1 VATVVVEKGRI
12 LLGRRAMEGEC
23 AGLWEFPGGKV
34 EEGESDEMALVREF
48 EEEFGVEI
56 EPVELIAETSFAHRG
71 RNRILAAWSCRRGR
85 KARLELRVH
94 LEVRWCL
101 PEETRGL
108 EFVESD
114 GRLLPRVLEWLRNE
128 ATR

>member
-1 VATVVVEKGRI
+1 MATVVVEKGRI

-48 EEEFGVEI
+48 DEEFGVELV
-56 EPVELIAETSFAHRG
+56 PVELIAETSFVHRG
-71 RNRILAAWSCRRGR
+71 RDRVLAAWSCHRGG
-85 KARLELRVH
+85 KAPLELRVH
-94 LEVRWCL
+94 LELRWCL

-114 GRLLPRVLEWLRNE
+114 GSLLPRVLEWLRN
-128 ATR
+128 AGT